1 MSPAEPNALAAG
13 LASGFGSGVAR
24 LSEILLRPDA
34 SAFGSKEA
42 PMDKGCFQAPRLS
55 PCGIC
60 MPLGV
65 FSDQYD
71 HVADESYLEA
81 LNLFEQCPALRVP
94 FWRSH
99 G

>member
-1 MSPAEPNALAAG
+1 
-13 LASGFGSGVAR
+13 
-24 LSEILLRPDA
+24 
-34 SAFGSKEA
+34 
-42 PMDKGCFQAPRLS
+42 MDKGCFQAPRLS

-99 G
+99 VDGTATNSDIQVSSQS

>member
-1 MSPAEPNALAAG
+1 MLSGSAAIALRHMYAIRR
-13 LASGFGSGVAR
+13 F
-24 LSEILLRPDA
+24 
-34 SAFGSKEA
+34 F
-42 PMDKGCFQAPRLS
+42 C
-55 PCGIC
+55 
-60 MPLGV
+60 
-65 FSDQYD
+65 DQYD